1 MLARVCI
8 LTNGA
13 CWNSGV
19 ARAETLILG
28 EFAGLFGDNGV
39 VFLTDG
45 ENDKFPQ
52 IGGRDNVGEFE
63 NEGFANVNWTM

>member
-1 MLARVCI
+1 MCKNMLVCFYV

-13 CWNSGV
+13 CGNSGV

-39 VFLTDG
+39 VFLRMVRRIS
-45 ENDKFPQ
+45 F
-52 IGGRDNVGEFE
+52 RR
-63 NEGFANVNWTM
+63 